1 MSPKKS
7 AAERSSGFPPER
19 IERIF
24 SPIRHFRH
32 LALAVSGGADSVGL
46 MFLASRWKGP
56 VKFTVLTI
64 DHGLRKNSRAEA
76 HQAATWAR
84 RLSFKAHLLTWSEQK
99 PLGEEKPARA
109 LQARAREA
117 RYRLFAQWCAQ
128 HDAEGVVTGHTLDDQ
143 AETFLMRLA
152 RGSGVDGLSAM
163 AGETVLYGVRV
174 LRPLLEVR
182 RAQLRAFL
190 EAEGQAFF
198 DDPSNENAAFERV
211 RIRQLKEVLHRAG
224 VSSEHLAMT
233 AQRMGRARAA
243 LEQGTEEL
251 QNRCVR
257 FENEGHAIVGIGHFL
272 GASEEIR
279 VRLLARL
286 FARIGG
292 ASHRPRL
299 AEIERFSAWLQS
311 GEGQARTLGGCRAKR
326 RGESFIIGRESGR
339 MAKTPIIIRPGE
351 TRLFDDRFKV
361 RLYARKG
368 ESMTLLALGQAKRR
382 SSIKRPKNLPEFVFR
397 TLPALVAGD
406 EIALVPH
413 IGYRRSDLGGKAR
426 AEVVPV
432 TGPHNSL
439 TIQ

>member
-1 MSPKKS
+1 MSPKKP
-7 AAERSSGFPPER
+7 AADRRNSGFTPQR

-24 SPIRHFRH
+24 SLIRHFRH
-32 LALAVSGGADSVGL
+32 LALAISGGADSVGL
-46 MFLASRWKGP
+46 MLLASRWKGP
-56 VKFTVLTI
+56 VKFTVLTL
-64 DHGLRKNSRAEA
+64 DHGLRQNSRAEA
-76 HQAATWAR
+76 QQTVRWAR
-84 RLSFKAHLLTWSEQK
+84 QAGFKAHRLTW
-99 PLGEEKPARA
+99 GEEKPARA

-128 HDAEGVVTGHTLDDQ
+128 NDVEGVVTGHTLDDQ

-163 AGETVLYGVRV
+163 AGETVLHGVRV

-182 RAQLRAFL
+182 RAQLRALL

-211 RIRQLKEVLHRAG
+211 RIRQLKEVLQRAG
-224 VSSEHLAMT
+224 VSFEHLAMT

-243 LEQGTEEL
+243 LEQATDEL
-251 QNRCVR
+251 QNRCVS
-257 FENEGHAIVGIGHFL
+257 FEKEGHAIVDTGQFL
-272 GASEEIR
+272 GAPEEIR

-286 FARIGG
+286 FAKIGG

-299 AEIERFSAWLQS
+299 AEIERFSAWLPS

-326 RGESFIIGRESGR
+326 RGESLIIGRESGR
-339 MAKTPIIIRPGE
+339 MAKTPIIIQPGE

-382 SSIKRPKNLPEFVFR
+382 NAVKRPKNLPEFVFR

-413 IGYRRSDLGGKAR
+413 IGYSRSDLGGKAR

>member
-1 MSPKKS
+1 MSPKKP
-7 AAERSSGFPPER
+7 AADRRNSGFPPER
-19 IERIF
+19 IDRIF
-24 SPIRHFRH
+24 SPIRHLRH

-46 MFLASRWKGP
+46 MLLASRWKGP
-56 VKFTVLTI
+56 VKLTVLTL
-64 DHGLRKNSRAEA
+64 DHGLRKNSRREA
-76 HQAATWAR
+76 QQAATWAR
-84 RLSFKAHLLTWSEQK
+84 RLSFEAHLLTW
-99 PLGEEKPARA
+99 GEEKPARA

-117 RYRLFAQWCAQ
+117 RYRLFAQWCAR
-128 HDAEGVVTGHTLDDQ
+128 HDAEGVVTAHTLDDQ

-182 RAQLRAFL
+182 RAQLRALL

-198 DDPSNENAAFERV
+198 DDPSNEDAAFERV
-211 RIRQLKEVLHRAG
+211 RIRQMKEVLHRAG
-224 VSSEHLAMT
+224 VSFEHVAMA
-233 AQRMGRARAA
+233 AQRMGRAREA
-243 LEQGTEEL
+243 LEQATDEL
-251 QNRCVR
+251 QNRCVS
-257 FENEGHAIVGIGHFL
+257 FENEGHAIVDMGHFL
-272 GASEEIR
+272 GAPEEIR

-286 FARIGG
+286 FARMGG
-292 ASHRPRL
+292 ASQRPRL
-299 AEIERFSAWLQS
+299 VEIERFSAWLQS

-326 RGESFIIGRESGR
+326 RRESFIIGRESGR

-368 ESMTLLALGQAKRR
+368 ASMTLLALGQAKRR
-382 SSIKRPKNLPEFVFR
+382 SAVKRPKNLPEFVFR

-413 IGYRRSDLGGKAR
+413 IGYSRGDLGGKVR
-426 AEVVPV
+426 AEVAPV
-432 TGPHNSL
+432 TGLIIH
-439 TIQ
+439 

>member
-1 MSPKKS
+1 MSPKKP
-7 AAERSSGFPPER
+7 AADRRNSGFPPER
-19 IERIF
+19 IDKIF
-24 SPIRHFRH
+24 SPLGHFRH

-46 MFLASRWKGP
+46 MQLASRWPGP
-56 VKFTVLTI
+56 VKFTVLTL
-64 DHGLRKNSRAEA
+64 DHGLRNNSRREA
-76 HQAATWAR
+76 QQVSRWAR
-84 RLSFKAHLLTWSEQK
+84 RLGFQARLLTW
-99 PLGEEKPARA
+99 GEEKPARA

-128 HDAEGVVTGHTLDDQ
+128 NDAEGVVTGHTLDDQ

-163 AGETVLYGVRV
+163 AGETVLHGVRV

-182 RAQLRAFL
+182 RAQLRALL

-198 DDPSNENAAFERV
+198 DDPSNEDAVFERV
-211 RIRQLKEVLHRAG
+211 RIRQVKYVLHRAG
-224 VSSEHLAMT
+224 VSFEHLAMT
-233 AQRMGRARAA
+233 AQRMGRAREA
-243 LEQGTEEL
+243 LEQSTDEL
-251 QNRCVR
+251 QNRCAS
-257 FENEGHAIVGIGHFL
+257 FENEGHAIVDMGQFL
-272 GASEEIR
+272 GAPEELR

-286 FARIGG
+286 FARMGG

-326 RGESFIIGRESGR
+326 RRESFVIGRESGR
-339 MAKTPIIIRPGE
+339 MARTPIIIQPGE

-382 SSIKRPKNLPEFVFR
+382 SAVKRPKNLPEFVFR

-413 IGYRRSDLGGKAR
+413 LGYSRVDLGGKVR
-426 AEVVPV
+426 AEVAPI
-432 TGPHNSL
+432 TAPHNSL
-439 TIQ
+439 RIQ

>member
-1 MSPKKS
+1 MSPKKP
-7 AAERSSGFPPER
+7 AADRRNNGFPPAR
-19 IERIF
+19 IDRLF
-24 SPIRHFRH
+24 SPLTHFRH

-46 MFLASRWKGP
+46 MLLASRWKGP
-56 VKFTVLTI
+56 VKFTVLTL
-64 DHGLRKNSRAEA
+64 DHGLRPNSRREA
-76 HQAATWAR
+76 QQAVAWAR
-84 RLSFKAHLLTWSEQK
+84 ALGFDAQRLTWGEKK
-99 PLGEEKPARA
+99 PKQS

-117 RYRLFAQWCAQ
+117 RYRLIAQWCAQ

-163 AGETVLYGVRV
+163 AAETVLFGVRV
-174 LRPLLEVR
+174 LRPMLEVR
-182 RAQLRAFL
+182 RAQLRKFL
-190 EAEGQAFF
+190 EEEGQGFF
-198 DDPSNENAAFERV
+198 DDPSNEDAAFERV

-224 VSSEHLAMT
+224 VSFEHLAI
-233 AQRMGRARAA
+233 AARRMSRAREA
-243 LEQGTEEL
+243 LERSTDQL
-251 QNRCVR
+251 QDRCVS
-257 FENEGHAIVGIGHFL
+257 FENEGHAIIDMSPFL
-272 GASEEIR
+272 AAPEEIR

-299 AEIERFSAWLQS
+299 AEVERFSVWLQS
-311 GEGQARTLGGCRAKR
+311 GAGQARTLGGCRAKR
-326 RGESFIIGRESGR
+326 RRESFIVGRESGR
-339 MAKTPIIIRPGE
+339 MAKTPITIRPGE

-361 RLYARKG
+361 RLYGRKG

-382 SSIKRPKNLPEFVFR
+382 SGVKRPKNLPEFVFR

-413 IGYRRSDLGGKAR
+413 IGYSRGDLGGKAR
-426 AEVVPV
+426 AEVMPV

>member
-1 MSPKKS
+1 MSPKKP
-7 AAERSSGFPPER
+7 AADRSSGFPPER

-24 SPIRHFRH
+24 SPISHFRH

-76 HQAATWAR
+76 HQAAAWAR
-84 RLSFKAHLLTWSEQK
+84 RLGFKAHLLTW
-99 PLGEEKPARA
+99 GEEKPARA
-109 LQARAREA
+109 LQALAREA

-174 LRPLLEVR
+174 LRLLLEVR

-211 RIRQLKEVLHRAG
+211 RIRQLREVLHRAG

-257 FENEGHAIVGIGHFL
+257 FENEGHAIVTIGHFL
-272 GASEEIR
+272 GAPEEIQ

>member
-1 MSPKKS
+1 MSPKKP
-7 AAERSSGFPPER
+7 AADRRNSGFPPER
-19 IERIF
+19 IDRIF
-24 SPIRHFRH
+24 SPLRHFRH

-46 MFLASRWKGP
+46 MNLASRWKGP
-56 VKFTVLTI
+56 VKFTVLTL
-64 DHGLRKNSRAEA
+64 DHGLRKNSRREA
-76 HQAATWAR
+76 QQVLRWAR
-84 RLSFKAHLLTWSEQK
+84 RLSFQARLLTW
-99 PLGEEKPARA
+99 GEEKPARA
-109 LQARAREA
+109 VQARAREA

-128 HDAEGVVTGHTLDDQ
+128 NDAQGVVTGHTLDDQ

-163 AGETVLYGVRV
+163 AGETVLHGVRV

-182 RAQLRAFL
+182 RAQLRALL

-198 DDPSNENAAFERV
+198 DDPSNEDAVFERV
-211 RIRQLKEVLHRAG
+211 RIRQVKDVLHRAG
-224 VSSEHLAMT
+224 VSFEHLAMA
-233 AQRMGRARAA
+233 AQRMGRAREA
-243 LEQGTEEL
+243 LEQSTDEL
-251 QNRCVR
+251 QDRCVS
-257 FENEGHAIVGIGHFL
+257 FENEGHAIVDMGHFL
-272 GASEEIR
+272 GAPEEIR

-286 FARIGG
+286 FDRMGG

-326 RGESFIIGRESGR
+326 RRESFVIGRESGR
-339 MAKTPIIIRPGE
+339 MARTPITIQPGE

-368 ESMTLLALGQAKRR
+368 ESMTLVALGQAKRR
-382 SSIKRPKNLPEFVFR
+382 SAVKRPKNLPEFVFR

-413 IGYRRSDLGGKAR
+413 LGYSRVDLGRKVR
-426 AEVVPV
+426 AEVAPV
-432 TGPHNSL
+432 TAPHNSL
-439 TIQ
+439 RIQ